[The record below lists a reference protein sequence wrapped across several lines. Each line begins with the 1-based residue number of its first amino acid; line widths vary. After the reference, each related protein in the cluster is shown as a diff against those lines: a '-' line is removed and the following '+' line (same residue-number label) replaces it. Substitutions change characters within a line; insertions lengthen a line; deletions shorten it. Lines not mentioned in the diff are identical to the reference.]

1 VGFAF
6 QAHVLSGGF
15 FSGGWD
21 AEGATLRLLDCVTGQ
36 IVTRGESM
44 EVSRVHGSHNDQ
56 RSFLVVSFG
65 DVDNLHAWRRRTER
79 PNLGALRG
87 HAPAERDGDES
98 SNQEK
103 DEQSAHRVHRAR
115 LEREECPGAAG
126 LLLRARDD
134 HSWISRVV
142 VRAVAMVVRFGGVV
156 AVGTVT
162 VVRPAR
168 PVAVMRVIAVVRF
181 GGMVAAV
188 GVRVVAVMG
197 TVSVMRRAGPVAVM
211 CVVAVMR
218 LDGMVAMMWFASV
231 VAVVRVIAMVGTV
244 TVMRW
249 VRPVAVMRVVA
260 VMRRARPV
268 AVVCVIAVV
277 CAVAMVRTGVV
288 AVMRMHQQERGAA
301 GVVSGGG
308 DAQRHEHDSG
318 NGKGDAE
325 HDLTNGARKWWPL

>member
-1 VGFAF
+1 MRKARPFC
-6 QAHVLSGGF
+6 S
-15 FSGGWD
+15 
-21 AEGATLRLLDCVTGQ
+21 LDCVTGQ

-56 RSFLVVSFG
+56 RGVLVVSFG

-79 PNLGALRG
+79 PNLRALRG

-98 SNQEK
+98 SNQEN

-126 LLLRARDD
+126 LLLRVRDD
-134 HSWISRVV
+134 HSWVSRVV
-142 VRAVAMVVRFGGVV
+142 VRAVA
-156 AVGTVT
+156 VGTVS

-181 GGMVAAV
+181 AGMVAAV
-188 GVRVVAVMG
+188 GVRVVAVVG
-197 TVSVMRRAGPVAVM
+197 TVTMMRWARPVAVM
-211 CVVAVMR
+211 RMITVMR
-218 LDGMVAMMWFASV
+218 LDGMVAVMWFAGV
-231 VAVVRVIAMVGTV
+231 VAVVRMVAVMGTV
-244 TVMRW
+244 SMMRRT
-249 VRPVAVMRVVA
+249 RPVAVMRVVA
-260 VMRRARPV
+260 VMRLGGVVAVMGTVAVMRMVAMVRMIAMVGTVTMMRWVRPV

-277 CAVAMVRTGVV
+277 CAVAMVRTGVI
-288 AVMRMHQQERGAA
+288 AVMRMHQRERGAA

-325 HDLTNGARKWWPL
+325 HDLTKV